1 MRTGV
6 LVIVAVV
13 AIVAVVVV
21 GTVVVLTTVDSS
33 PTALTVNS
41 QQVSEQTLT
50 SELRGFSGSSFFAD
64 NYRQSALT
72 FRTTPGAVNS
82 VAGAQWVAFR
92 VGEALMHDALANEG
106 AKVTQSD
113 LDESRKSLQGSIL
126 EGMGSDA
133 SDQLVR
139 LQASLNKLVDVTG
152 SEADAQA
159 AIEKV
164 ARNADVT
171 ISPRFGTWN
180 AKRLAVCPPSGC
192 RTAVPVLP
200 SSQ

>member
-1 MRTGV
+1 V
-6 LVIVAVV
+6 LVVV
-13 AIVAVVVV
+13 AIVVVVVV

-33 PTALTVNS
+33 PTALTINS

-50 SELRGFSGSSFFAD
+50 SELRAFSDSSLFAN
-64 NYRQSALT
+64 NYQQSGLT

-92 VGEALMHDALANEG
+92 VGEALMREALENEG

-113 LDESRKSLQGSIL
+113 LDATRKSLRSAL
-126 EGMGSDA
+126 DGMGSA
-133 SDQLVR
+133 AADQLVR
-139 LQASLNKLVDVTG
+139 LQASFNKLVDVTG
-152 SEADAQA
+152 SEADARA
-159 AIEKV
+159 ALEKV
-164 ARNADVT
+164 AENADVT
-171 ISPRFGTWN
+171 ISPRFGAWN

-200 SSQ
+200 STQ